1 MVLQLSIPSNA
12 FFSSYIYFPT
22 FVDVIHLLF
31 KELITAIFSSL
42 KVKPEDAK
50 KINSTYTKIM
60 LILRI
65 IHFFIPKPKPNP
77 KGPFIKSLFTT
88 YKPKKA
94 FRREN

>member
-50 KINSTYTKIM
+50 K
-60 LILRI
+60 
-65 IHFFIPKPKPNP
+65 
-77 KGPFIKSLFTT
+77 
-88 YKPKKA
+88 
-94 FRREN
+94 